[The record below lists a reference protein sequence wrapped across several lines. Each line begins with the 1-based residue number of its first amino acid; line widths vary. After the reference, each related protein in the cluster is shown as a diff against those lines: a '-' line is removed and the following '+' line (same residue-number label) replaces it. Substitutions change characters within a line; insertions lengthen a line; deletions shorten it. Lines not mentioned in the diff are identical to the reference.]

1 MDAEP
6 LYKIGDFVFDKV
18 SRGVVVIEY
27 VEQRGETY
35 RYLVRNK
42 DCGGFRL
49 QDQLYYSTTD
59 LDGNAV
65 PTTNEA

>member
-1 MDAEP
+1 MDVDQ
-6 LYKIGDFVFDKV
+6 LYKIGDFVFDKMTKE
-18 SRGVVVIEY
+18 VVVVEY
-27 VEQRGETY
+27 VDMREGTY

-42 DCGGFRL
+42 DSGGFRL

-59 LDGNAV
+59 LDGNEV